1 MINLEQRHSKWMS
14 FAFSQAQKAY
24 DSNEVPV
31 GAVVVNE
38 AGQVIG
44 VGHNQKETLH
54 NTLAH
59 AEMAALEE
67 AQKSLGDWRLNG
79 CTLITTLEPCP
90 MCAGAILQTRISRL
104 IIGAVESKWGAAGS
118 VVDLFKPD
126 LFNHKVKVEVIPHQA
141 SVTLLQSFFEKLRNK
156 SKEKK

>member
-1 MINLEQRHSKWMS
+1 MLFRS
-14 FAFSQAQKAY
+14 
-24 DSNEVPV
+24 
-31 GAVVVNE
+31 
-38 AGQVIG
+38 
-44 VGHNQKETLH
+44 
-54 NTLAH
+54 
-59 AEMAALEE
+59 
-67 AQKSLGDWRLNG
+67 
-79 CTLITTLEPCP
+79 TLITTLEPCP